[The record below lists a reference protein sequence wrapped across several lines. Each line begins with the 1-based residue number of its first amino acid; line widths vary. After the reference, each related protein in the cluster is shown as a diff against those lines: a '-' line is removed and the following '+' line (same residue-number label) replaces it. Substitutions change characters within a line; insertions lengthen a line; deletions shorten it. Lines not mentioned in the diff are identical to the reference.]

1 MDIEILPIP
10 SLDELC
16 LPYAYQKYPSVGRSM
31 PKGRISKRSVDGLC
45 CPAGKDRVFLWDDAL
60 AGFGVAA
67 FASGKKVYVAQFRKD
82 GRSRRSTIGDHG
94 RLTPDEA
101 RSQAKTLLGSVEQG
115 ADPIDERRRARAVR
129 TFREVA
135 EDFLAQHVDRK
146 RKGRTS
152 AEYRR
157 LLDGYINPA
166 MGSKRIVELTR
177 GDVTKVHARLSNTP
191 NQANRC
197 VAVISAVWNWA
208 ARRDEVDF
216 AKNPSRGVERYRETS
231 RERFLTSEEF
241 ARLGEALRQAETTGL
256 PWEHEAPQSKH
267 GAKPENRRTFADPY
281 AVAAIRLLIFTGA
294 RLREILHARWS
305 EVDFE
310 RGMILLPESKTG
322 RKPIYLSA
330 AALAVLAKIPRQPDN
345 PYIIPGRKAGQP
357 RADLNKPWAG
367 LRRVAGLVGVRVH
380 DLRHTFASFG
390 AGASMGLPIIGKLLG
405 HAQPS
410 TTNRYAHLDVDPL
423 RRAADQIGDQIDAA
437 MRNSPGAIVTS
448 LASRQ
453 RGSSR

>member
-1 MDIEILPIP
+1 
-10 SLDELC
+10 
-16 LPYAYQKYPSVGRSM
+16 M
-31 PKGRISKRSVDGLC
+31 PKGRLSKRSVDALD
-45 CPAGKDRVFLWDDAL
+45 CPIGKDRVFLWDNAL

-67 FASGKKVYVAQFRKD
+67 FASGKKVYVVQFRKD
-82 GRSRRSTIGDHG
+82 GRSRRATIGDHG
-94 RLTPDEA
+94 RLTPEQA
-101 RSQAKTLLGSVEQG
+101 RSQAKTILGSVEQG

-135 EDFLAQHVDRK
+135 DDFLVQHVDRK

-157 LLDGYINPA
+157 LLDNYIYPA
-166 MGSKRIVELTR
+166 IGSKRIVELSR
-177 GDVTKVHARLSNTP
+177 GDISKLHARLSNTP

-197 VAVISAVWNWA
+197 VSVISAVWNWA
-208 ARRDEVDF
+208 ARRDEVEF
-216 AKNPSRGVERYRETS
+216 AKNPSRGVKRNREVS

-241 ARLGEALRQAETTGL
+241 ARLGEALRKAETDGL
-256 PWEHEAPQSKH
+256 PWEHAAPQSKH
-267 GAKPENRRTFADPY
+267 GAKAENRRTKADPY

-310 RGMILLPESKTG
+310 RGMILLPDSKTG

-330 AALAVLAKIPRQPDN
+330 AALAVLAEIPRQSDN
-345 PYIIPGRKAGQP
+345 PHLIPGRKAGQP
-357 RADLNKPWAG
+357 RADLNKPWASVT
-367 LRRVAGLVGVRVH
+367 RAAGLAGVRVH

-405 HAQPS
+405 HAHPA
-410 TTNRYAHLDVDPL
+410 TTHRYAHLDVDPL
-423 RRAADQIGDQIDAA
+423 RRAADQIGVQIDAA
-437 MRNSPGAIVTS
+437 MRGSPGATVTK
-448 LASRQ
+448 LAVRQ
-453 RGSSR
+453 PRSSR